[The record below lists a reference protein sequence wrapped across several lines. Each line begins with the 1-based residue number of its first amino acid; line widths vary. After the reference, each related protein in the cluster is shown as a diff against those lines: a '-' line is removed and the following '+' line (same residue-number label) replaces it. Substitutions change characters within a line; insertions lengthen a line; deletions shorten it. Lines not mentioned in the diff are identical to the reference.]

1 MLRAVRPI
9 LAVALLGVT
18 VPAFATTAAQGVQ
31 AANSVDGEPRGAER
45 LYPTSTLSLDSWR
58 TLARVTRIEAQ
69 ADDRTAPARAEADT
83 STTNG

>member
-1 MLRAVRPI
+1 MLRTVRPM
-9 LAVALLGVT
+9 LAVALLGFA

-31 AANSVDGEPRGAER
+31 QVNGVDGEPRGAER

-58 TLARVTRIEAQ
+58 TLARATRVQAE
-69 ADDRTAPARAEADT
+69 ADDRGAPQRADVDT